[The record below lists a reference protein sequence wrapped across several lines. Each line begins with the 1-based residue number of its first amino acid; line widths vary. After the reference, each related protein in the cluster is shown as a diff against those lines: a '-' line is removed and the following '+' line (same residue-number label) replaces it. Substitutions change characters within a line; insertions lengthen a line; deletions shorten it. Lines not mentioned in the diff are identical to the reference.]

1 MPFASKAQAGAM
13 FSAEEGKSKL
23 GIPASVGKDFV
34 NASHGQSVSSLP
46 QRAGP
51 SSPMEAYSGL
61 PSGKKAHR
69 GRGRRSRGNG
79 GSMPPGDAHAEAK
92 GHLAN
97 AQSAATPK
105 ASMAHLFKALSSLKK
120 AK

>member
-1 MPFASKAQAGAM
+1 M

-23 GIPASVGKDFV
+23 GIPQSVGADFV

-69 GRGRRSRGNG
+69 GRRSRGNG
-79 GSMPPGDAHAEAK
+79 GSMPPVDAHAEAK